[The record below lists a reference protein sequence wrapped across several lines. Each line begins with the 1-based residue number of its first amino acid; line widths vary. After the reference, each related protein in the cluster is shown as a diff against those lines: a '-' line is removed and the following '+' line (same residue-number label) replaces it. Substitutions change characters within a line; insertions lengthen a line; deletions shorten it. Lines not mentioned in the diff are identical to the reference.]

1 MHPLLPGGPDGA
13 GGPDGLDSPGGPGRA
28 VRPARAVVRAGATHA
43 YEGRHGQL
51 PRPLTRCGRRL
62 GFVHTP
68 IVALSARHRSSA
80 VAPPPRLTRRRSPAV
95 GPAGAHPAPA
105 VPATTLRE

>member
-1 MHPLLPGGPDGA
+1 MPSSIVHPLLPGGPDG
-13 GGPDGLDSPGGPGRA
+13 PDGPGRA

-68 IVALSARHRSSA
+68 IVALSARRRSSA
-80 VAPPPRLTRRRSPAV
+80 A
-95 GPAGAHPAPA
+95 GPAGAHPGPA
-105 VPATTLRE
+105 VPATTLHE